1 MLKQHQVNYLMERYK
16 MTEINQSAE
25 AMAEIR
31 TIRKSVE
38 IQAEGSRIQIAYLEL
53 NIPAAL
59 SDAQIHSL
67 ELESAS
73 LMRKVA
79 SAAESALFGF

>member
-1 MLKQHQVNYLMERYK
+1 